1 MSFALKHLHSAW
13 ELDQAIALEESR
25 LVVVRFGTD
34 WDPKCMRMDEM
45 LAKIEYDV
53 SNFAVIYLV
62 DITEVKDFVQLYEL
76 YDPLTVMFFHR
87 KKRMMI
93 DLGTG
98 NNNKITWVLENK
110 QELIDI
116 IETVFR
122 GARKGKGLVVATRDY
137 STKHKY

>member
-1 MSFALKHLHSAW
+1 MSFTLKHLNSAW
-13 ELDQAIALEESR
+13 DVDRAIALEESK
-25 LVVVRFGTD
+25 LVVIRFGTD
-34 WDPKCMRMDEM
+34 FDSKCIRMDEM

-53 SNFAVIYLV
+53 SNFIVIYLV
-62 DITEVKDFVQLYEL
+62 DITEVKEFNSIYEL
-76 YDPLTVMFFHR
+76 VDPMTLMFFYR

-98 NNNKITWVLENK
+98 DNNKINWVIENK

-116 IETVFR
+116 LETIYR
-122 GARKGKGLVVATRDY
+122 GAKKGKGLVIATKDY